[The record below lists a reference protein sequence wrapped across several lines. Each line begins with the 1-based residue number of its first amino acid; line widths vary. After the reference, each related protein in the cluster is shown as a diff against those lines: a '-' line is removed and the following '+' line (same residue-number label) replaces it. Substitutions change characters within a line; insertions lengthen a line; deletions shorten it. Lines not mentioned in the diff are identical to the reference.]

1 MEVTSPVSG
10 KQYEVKSKRL
20 HRPGSTTARKISP
33 SYQYFVKGIN
43 DGEIGNSR

>member
-10 KQYEVKSKRL
+10 EQCEAKSKMLQWRS
-20 HRPGSTTARKISP
+20 RTTARKISP
-33 SYQYFVKGIN
+33 SYQSFVKGTK